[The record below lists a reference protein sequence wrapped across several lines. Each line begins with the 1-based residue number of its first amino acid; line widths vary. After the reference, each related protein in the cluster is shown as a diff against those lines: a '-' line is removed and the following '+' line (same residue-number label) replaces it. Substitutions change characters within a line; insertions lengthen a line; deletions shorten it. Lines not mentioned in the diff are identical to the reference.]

1 MDISSILGVLKIFI
15 PLLPFFKK
23 VLFFDTF
30 FSLSNKEKAE
40 AITYLKECTDEHE
53 PLDKYK
59 QELML
64 LNYKMSTNYLL
75 NDYIL
80 KYFISNKLKNIK
92 FCNSI
97 FLLKDFY
104 SYNDFNV
111 KTKTKMIIF
120 PIIFLILGVIFGC
133 GVIFFVVSEK
143 QLPKSLLD
151 RFFFGGLTL
160 LSIQYI
166 YYSSYTLWCYF
177 HMVRKVKEFNMFIS
191 LVRIK
196 IFLQKFK

>member
-1 MDISSILGVLKIFI
+1 MDVSSILNGLKILI

-23 VLFFDTF
+23 LLFFDAF
-30 FSLSNKEKAE
+30 FSLSNKEKSE
-40 AITYLKECTDEHE
+40 AITYLKECADEHE

-64 LNYKMSTNYLL
+64 LDYKMSTNYLL

-111 KTKTKMIIF
+111 KTKTKMIII
-120 PIIFLILGVIFGC
+120 PIIVLILGIVFGC
-133 GVIFFVVSEK
+133 GATFFVVSEN
-143 QLPKSLLD
+143 QFPKSLLD
-151 RFFFGGLTL
+151 WFFFGGLTL
-160 LSIQYI
+160 VSIQYI

-177 HMVRKVKEFNMFIS
+177 HMVRKVNDFNIFIS

-196 IFLQKFK
+196 ILLQKFK